1 MRLVARGI
9 SYAYAPGKPAL
20 REVSVRIEAGD
31 ILFLLGPNGSGKTT
45 LLECLCGLRRP
56 QRGRV
61 LLGEADLY
69 KLSPRERAR
78 EIGYVPQVHRPVFG
92 YSVLEVVLMG
102 RAPYL
107 GTFSAP
113 GREDRRAALR
123 ALEVVGLADLVNR
136 PYTELSGGEMRLVL
150 IARGL
155 AQEARFLLL
164 DEPDAHLDPKH
175 QHAVLS
181 LVRGF
186 ASQET
191 AALVTSHNPTNAL
204 LYARRVA
211 LLHEGEILVQ
221 GPPEDVLTPSHL
233 REAYGMEFVLL
244 VGENGHRALVPAQGI
259 PSNSPTDRERGV
271 GSANSR
277 TIPESF
283 PVAEK
288 GR

>member
-1 MRLVARGI
+1 MRLSARGLT
-9 SYAYAPGKPAL
+9 YAYVPEKPVL
-20 REVSVRIEAGD
+20 RGVSVEIRPGEV
-31 ILFLLGPNGSGKTT
+31 LFLLGPNGSGKTT

-56 QRGRV
+56 LRGRV

-69 KLSPRERAR
+69 GIPRRERAR
-78 EIGYVPQVHRPVFG
+78 AIGYVPQVHRPVFG

-102 RAPYL
+102 RSPHL

-113 GREDRRAALR
+113 GREDRRI
-123 ALEVVGLADLVNR
+123 ALEALDAVGLRGFAGR

-175 QHAVLS
+175 QHGVLS

-186 ASQET
+186 SARGIAT
-191 AALVTSHNPTNAL
+191 LVTTHNPTNAL

-211 LLHEGEILVQ
+211 LLQGGSILAH
-221 GPPEDVLTPSHL
+221 GPPEEVLTPGRL

-244 VGENGHRALVPAQGI
+244 VGEDGHRALVPAQGI
-259 PSNSPTDRERGV
+259 PANASADRERGT
-271 GSANSR
+271 GSASSQASS
-277 TIPESF
+277 ESL
-283 PVAEK
+283 PAA
-288 GR
+288 